1 MIGLFVTEVI
11 LFGIAALAGFAVGW
25 RLRALATAPA
35 RQAAEKDLAAFRA
48 ALNEAQVRR
57 ASRP

>member
-1 MIGLFVTEVI
+1 MIGLFVTELI
-11 LFGIAALAGFAVGW
+11 LFAIAALAGFAIGW

-35 RQAAEKDLAAFRA
+35 RQSAEKDLAAFRA

-57 ASRP
+57 ANRP